1 MGARTYLDDLETITV
16 TCTLPEIEPRFL
28 GRPAHNL
35 VVRCLNY
42 FGFLAYYTRNAVNK
56 NTLITLDTLN

>member
-1 MGARTYLDDLETITV
+1 MGARTCLDDLETITA

-35 VVRCLNY
+35 IVNCLHD
-42 FGFLAYYTRNAVNK
+42 FGLPAYYTRNAVNK
-56 NTLITLDTLN
+56 NTLTL